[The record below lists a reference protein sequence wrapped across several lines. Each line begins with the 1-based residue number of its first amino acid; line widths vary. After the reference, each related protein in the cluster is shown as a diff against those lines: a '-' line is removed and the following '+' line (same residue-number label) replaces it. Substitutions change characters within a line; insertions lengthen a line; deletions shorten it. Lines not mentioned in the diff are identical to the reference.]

1 MHTLIHVVIKGL
13 IKSVLYKEFHYLCV
27 GRTAITMDDNGGQ
40 LVIVAPNTVGI
51 ITGDSKH

>member
-13 IKSVLYKEFHYLCV
+13 IKLVLYNELHYLCV
-27 GRTAITMDDNGGQ
+27 GRTAIHMDDNGGQ
-40 LVIVAPNTVGI
+40 LVIVAPNTVRI